1 MLDAVPLI
9 IMFAA
14 ASGFLFTDKCLR
26 YRYEFPREQGQ
37 RLYLRAILFG
47 LPFLVAAYAAYQFS
61 LWLTLILPIEALWSL
76 HPQQAT
82 FVVCASNLVL
92 AWGSAVAY
100 NYYRGRTADF
110 DALAKAM
117 AKNDY
122 DSILWRGVQQ
132 MHPVLISLESR
143 KVYVGFIAVSLDP
156 RESSHLTLLPIFSGH
171 RDPDTLQ
178 FQISAAYEPVIR
190 CIKDVD
196 LSDRQQFE
204 SLAGFCKAF
213 PRARIVSM
221 HLFNEHMYR
230 SVSNQYSGTD
240 AGSPTAIDPDPGH

>member
-47 LPFLVAAYAAYQFS
+47 LPFLVSAYVIYQFC
-61 LWLTLILPIEALWSL
+61 LWITVFLPFGALVTLHA
-76 HPQQAT
+76 QQAT
-82 FVVCASNLVL
+82 FVVCATNLLL
-92 AWGSAVAY
+92 AWCIAVAY
-100 NYYRGRTADF
+100 NLYCGKTADF
-110 DALAKAM
+110 DALTKAM
-117 AKNDY
+117 SKNDY
-122 DSILWRGVQQ
+122 DAILWRGVRN

-143 KVYVGFIAVSLDP
+143 KVYVGFIAISLDP

-190 CIKDVD
+190 GIRDVD
-196 LSDRQQFE
+196 LSDKHQFE

-213 PRARIVSM
+213 PRSRIVSM

-230 SVSNQYSGTD
+230 SISSQYSGT
-240 AGSPTAIDPDPGH
+240 APGSSTAIDAG